1 MQESKQSGD
10 QPPRQQAM
18 ERLRTRFGKA
28 RWKPSEQERGG
39 TQMLDLFQLSFGQAA
54 TEDQTARPIDEADM
68 RRMLDELRQ
77 GRRYRA
83 ADEARNILE
92 PESDLEETEEEGPP
106 SSKGAKRQLLAE
118 IVSEHFRSGMHSWLN
133 AVPIDH
139 GLAETSLD
147 ELRQLRKEAAYRL
160 KVVQEVARMLEREQ
174 SALDVQIRAKE
185 TQELGHF
192 LT

>member
-1 MQESKQSGD
+1 MQEPNQSHGAT
-10 QPPRQQAM
+10 RRHQAM
-18 ERLRTRFGKA
+18 AQLRNRFGQA

-39 TQMLDLFQLSFGQAA
+39 TQMLDLFQLSFGHAA
-54 TEDQTARPIDEADM
+54 EDGGSQPIDEADM
-68 RRMLDELRQ
+68 RRMLDELRL
-77 GRRYRA
+77 GRRERA
-83 ADEARNILE
+83 GDEARDILE
-92 PESDLEETEEEGPP
+92 GSLDEQEPERSVDRKDG
-106 SSKGAKRQLLAE
+106 KRQLLAE
-118 IVSEHFRSGMHSWLN
+118 IVSEHFRTGMHSWLN

-185 TQELGHF
+185 TRELGHF